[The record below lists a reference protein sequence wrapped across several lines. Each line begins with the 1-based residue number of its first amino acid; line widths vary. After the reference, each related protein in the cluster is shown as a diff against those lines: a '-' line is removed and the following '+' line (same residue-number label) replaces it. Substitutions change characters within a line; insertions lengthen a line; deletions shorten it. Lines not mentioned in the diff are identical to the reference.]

1 MSRDTFHHVLDS
13 QRASGQLVCDSAALG
28 FNCAAAVDRPQT
40 HTTVRTRAGF
50 VLFVSLGM
58 AISVA
63 HAQQR
68 ELARILD
75 SARAANHLPALGAAI
90 VTSDSVLSL
99 DVVGVRHLGDT
110 TRATKTDLFHIG
122 SDTKAMTAG
131 LLGLLVDHKRLAWT
145 STLADLFPDLVAEM
159 RPEYRNLQ
167 VRELLSHQSGLVPNP
182 TIQFRDGT
190 PRAQRVAFLKWVLS
204 QPPATP
210 RGKYSYANSN
220 YIVAGAIA
228 ERLMDGD
235 YETLVVDRLLRP
247 LGMTS
252 VGFGAAGT
260 PGKVDQ
266 PWPHAIQAGSVVAI
280 SPGPNADNPPVFGP
294 AGRAHLTL
302 ADWATWIR
310 TVLRASR
317 GGPSPWSAETAKA
330 LVAPAVQVDSSTGYA
345 FGWLVTKRGWAGP
358 GGRALTHAGS
368 NTMNFAVAWIAPE
381 ANFAVLVV
389 TNQGGDAAARAV
401 DGLAGRLITLHASR

>member
-1 MSRDTFHHVLDS
+1 MHRSAIARSVARFAPL
-13 QRASGQLVCDSAALG
+13 AALG
-28 FNCAAAVDRPQT
+28 LAT
-40 HTTVRTRAGF
+40 
-50 VLFVSLGM
+50 
-58 AISVA
+58 SVA
-63 HAQQR
+63 SAQQR
-68 ELARILD
+68 ELTRILD
-75 SARAANHLPALGAAI
+75 SARTATRLPALGAAI
-90 VTSDSVLSL
+90 VTSDSVLAL
-99 DVVGVRHLGDT
+99 DVVGVRRAGDT
-110 TRATKTDLFHIG
+110 TRATKNDLFHIG

-131 LLGLLVDHKRLAWT
+131 LLGLLVDQRRLTWT
-145 STLADLFPDLVAEM
+145 STLAQLFPDLAAGM
-159 RPEYRNLQ
+159 RPEYRTLQ

-182 TIQFRDGT
+182 TIEFHNGT

-204 QPPATP
+204 QRPATE

-228 ERLMDGD
+228 ERLLDGE
-235 YETLVVDRLLRP
+235 YETLLVDRLLRP

-252 VGFGAAGT
+252 VGFGAPGT

-266 PWPHAIQAGSVVAI
+266 PWPHRIAPSGRIIPV

-317 GGPSPWSAETAKA
+317 GGPSPWSAATAKA
-330 LVAPAVQVDSSTGYA
+330 LVTPAVQLDSLTGYA
-345 FGWLVTKRGWAGP
+345 FGWLVTKRYWAGP

-368 NTMNFAVAWIAPE
+368 NTMNFCVAWIGPE
-381 ANFAVLVV
+381 ANFAVLIV
-389 TNQGGDAAARAV
+389 TNQGGDAAARAA
-401 DGLAGRLITLHASR
+401 DGVAVRLIALHSGR